1 MVELMYNLRHFISL
15 WFRGMGT
22 TAVFWGFFSSS
33 FFFLHGIIVICF
45 GIDVNSLSSARLG
58 GGGGACATCGSGLAR
73 DTSQSS
79 DKPKCKKR
87 KEFKYER
94 IFEF

>member
-22 TAVFWGFFSSS
+22 TAVFWGVVFLLL

-45 GIDVNSLSSARLG
+45 GIDVNSLSSARL
-58 GGGGACATCGSGLAR
+58 GGACATCGSGLAR